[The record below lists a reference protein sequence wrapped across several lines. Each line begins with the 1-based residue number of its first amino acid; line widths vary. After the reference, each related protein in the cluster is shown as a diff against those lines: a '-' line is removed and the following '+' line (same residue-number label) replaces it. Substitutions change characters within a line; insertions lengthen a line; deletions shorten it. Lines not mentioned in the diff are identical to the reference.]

1 MRRLVPMLVLL
12 VAVASAQQSDPQLT
26 IKTTTRLVQLD
37 VVVTGKDGNPIQGLQ
52 GSDFTVLQDGKPQTI
67 SFFDAHTASTA
78 TPPQP
83 SPRSPNVFS
92 NEPKAA
98 SSTSWTIV
106 LLDMLN
112 TPTTDQMHAREQLI
126 KVIYSLPAGHPV
138 ALFTLTSQLTLV
150 QGFSSNPQALIDAA
164 LALKIVPSK
173 LLTTEAKRQQQ
184 IGALAYM
191 SNSSRPAFP
200 GAANY
205 DVAGYGDR
213 SGGQGISN
221 VSRWMQG
228 YNQMEGIRTEER
240 VIFTLDALSAI
251 SRAFSGYPGRKNL
264 VWMSGG
270 FPVRLGPDAGGVDP
284 WRNSANYSQ
293 ALNRASSL
301 LSDSRVAVYPID
313 IRGVETRGVNISAS
327 TSATQVYTGIVVGDA
342 TNTISTDG
350 MSNLL
355 AEQTINK
362 LGENETLLDLAKE
375 TGGRAFLNT
384 NDFGGS
390 ILRSIADGTYYYAVA
405 FAPPKTDD
413 KPAYHSLTVKLN
425 RPDAK
430 LNYRRG
436 YFTSSQVVESPKVG
450 AAALQGAMQPGMP
463 PSTTLLFSVH
473 VQPPK
478 PGNTRVVLQY
488 TINPASV
495 HFSDDANGFRKATID
510 CLAIA
515 FDSKGKTVS
524 VVSDTMEGSIKSS
537 HFDEVVKNGL
547 PATQELQLQP
557 GTYYLKT
564 GIMDRNSSQIGTL
577 DIPLVVPALRE

>member
-1 MRRLVPMLVLL
+1 MRRLFPVLIAL
-12 VAVASAQQSDPQLT
+12 VAVASAQQSEPPLVF
-26 IKTTTRLVQLD
+26 KTTTRLVQLD
-37 VVVTGKDGNPIQGLQ
+37 VVVTGKDGNPVRGLQ

-67 SFFDAHTASTA
+67 SFFDAHTVTSSAPKELAPT
-78 TPPQP
+78 
-83 SPRSPNVFS
+83 SPNVFS
-92 NEPKAA
+92 NAPKDANSA
-98 SSTSWTIV
+98 SWTII
-106 LLDMLN
+106 LLDLLN

-126 KVIYSLPAGHPV
+126 KVIHSLPTGRPV

-150 QGFSSNPQALIDAA
+150 QGFNANPHALLDAA
-164 LALKIVPSK
+164 FALKILPSK
-173 LLTTEAKRQQQ
+173 LLTSEDKRQQQ
-184 IGALAYM
+184 IGDAAYM
-191 SNSSRPAFP
+191 SNTSRPDFP
-200 GAANY
+200 GAARV
-205 DVAGYGDR
+205 DIAGFGDR
-213 SGGQGISN
+213 SGGQGIAN

-228 YNQMEGIRTEER
+228 YNQMESIRTQER

-251 SRAFSGYPGRKNL
+251 SRASSGYPGRKNL
-264 VWMSGG
+264 IWLSGG
-270 FPVRLGPDAGGVDP
+270 FPVQLGPDAGGVDP
-284 WRNSANYSQ
+284 WRNFANYSE

-301 LSDSRVAVYPID
+301 LSDSRVAVYPVD
-313 IRGVETRGVNISAS
+313 IRGMQTHGVSITAS
-327 TSATQVYTGIVVGDA
+327 TSATQIYTGIVAGDA
-342 TNTISTDG
+342 PNTISTDG
-350 MSNLL
+350 MSNLI

-362 LGENETLLDLAKE
+362 LGENDTLLDLASQ

-384 NDFGGS
+384 NDFGDA
-390 ILRSIADGTYYYAVA
+390 ILRSISDGTNYYTVA

-413 KPAYHSLTVKLN
+413 KPSYHSLSVKLN
-425 RPDAK
+425 RRDAK

-436 YFTSSQVVESPKVG
+436 YYTAAHVVESPKVG

-473 VQPPK
+473 VEPPK

-495 HFSDDANGFRKATID
+495 HFSNDVDGFRKVTID

-515 FDSKGKTVS
+515 FNNKGKTVS

-537 HFDEVVKNGL
+537 HFDEVIKNGL

-577 DIPLVVPALRE
+577 DIPLVVPAVRE